1 MLKFYKRQMTQ
12 EKITS
17 SQRLFKANKWQ
28 WWVPRVLAGAVG
40 LILLIAG
47 LLKGTD
53 MELFIRQIRYYG
65 IISHYILLTISA
77 WGLIVVE
84 CTLGAALLI
93 FYRPRLTVPITAILL
108 VMFLGV
114 NSWAWL
120 TDATKECGCFGA
132 WLKRTP
138 GEGVLEG
145 LIMLASLVPA
155 WVWHK
160 RFQRP
165 PTKTKAVAV
174 VIACL
179 MGLVLPVAFGFPIS
193 KINKFQSKT
202 DETELGH
209 LEIQGL
215 KNVDLSR
222 GDYLVILMDTDCEH
236 CREAVPELNNLAE
249 GKDIPTLIALTPN
262 EDGKR
267 KRFIEEFQ
275 PVFPIGQISEDD
287 FWRLLGEGDIPRII
301 LLHDR
306 RVQRIWDGKVPD
318 EAEIKKVRR

>member
-1 MLKFYKRQMTQ
+1 M
-12 EKITS
+12 
-17 SQRLFKANKWQ
+17 
-28 WWVPRVLAGAVG
+28 LAGAVG

-77 WGLIVVE
+77 WGLIVAE

-108 VMFLGV
+108 VIFVGV

-120 TDATKECGCFGA
+120 TDATKDCGCFGA

-138 GEGVLEG
+138 GEGALEG
-145 LIMLASLVPA
+145 LIMLSSVVPA
-155 WVWHK
+155 WVWYK

-165 PTKTKAVAV
+165 PTKTKVVAV

-179 MGLVLPVAFGFPIS
+179 MGLVLPVAFGSPIS
-193 KINKFQSKT
+193 KIKKFQWKT
-202 DETELGH
+202 DEMELGR

-222 GDYLVILMDTDCEH
+222 GGYLVILMDTDCEH
-236 CREAVPELNNLAE
+236 CREVIPELNNLAE
-249 GKDIPTLIALTPN
+249 GSGIPSLIALTPN

-267 KRFIEEFQ
+267 KKFIEEFQ
-275 PVFPIGQISEDD
+275 PAFPIGQISEDD
-287 FWRLLGEGDIPRII
+287 FWRLLGEGDIPRIF

-318 EAEIKKVRR
+318 EAEIKAVVTL